1 MTFDLKFAAP
11 AFYPLILLALG
22 VAFTLFVYRTTTPRV
37 SNLLR
42 RVLAILRTVALAAAL
57 LLLFEPTLSLAVKQS
72 QKPAVAILV
81 DRSAS
86 MTLSDSTQSR
96 ADLAKQALSRPW
108 LAQLREQAEVF
119 LYSFGDTL
127 QALALDS
134 IAALK
139 FDGDGSNL
147 ANALTAAKQQ
157 LAHREYRG
165 AIVFSDG
172 AYNIGSNPGRVAESY
187 GLPIITTQIGA
198 RRDARDALISEV
210 VTNEVAYA
218 DTKLPVAISVSASGL
233 AGRQARLRVYEG
245 ENEVATQTLVLP
257 SDNTQ
262 VTASVSL
269 LPQQVGLTRYT
280 VSLDH
285 FEGELTTENNRRAF
299 YVKVLKSKLTI
310 WIFAGAPSA
319 DFAFL
324 QRTIAHDPNF
334 QVRGFVQRSGGSFY
348 ADATQALPAFRRP
361 DEWQPVDAVLLVDFP
376 RRDSDRSLL
385 DMLVKQLGENA
396 KPLFYLH
403 GPGVDL
409 NMLGQLRGVLPLAA
423 LPNAMSEQII
433 SVQFTPAGLSHP
445 VTRAITD
452 RLAKSANGRATALST
467 DELPP
472 LFSNVYSLKPSPNA
486 ETLAGA
492 GSRMESLWL
501 AQKNANR
508 KTIAI
513 FTYGIWRWKSLLEA
527 VGKNT
532 ETYESMMTGLVR
544 WLVTKEDAK
553 LVRFESNK
561 EIYRGGEQIELMA
574 QVYHEDY
581 RPYEGAQVK
590 AQLTGPQ
597 FNQEIILQD
606 AGSGLYRAR
615 LQVLGGGEY
624 LYKGTAVAG
633 DRTLG
638 EDSGRFSVEPFSLEF
653 LDTRYN
659 EPVLRQM
666 AQLTGGAYVASDSLG
681 DYLSRLPL
689 QPTTKVESYHL
700 ALWGR
705 PSVLV
710 ILLLT
715 LGLEWFIRRRQ
726 GML

>member
-1 MTFDLKFAAP
+1 MTFDLKFATP
-11 AFYPLILLALG
+11 ALYPLILLVLG
-22 VAFTLFVYRTTTPRV
+22 IAFTLFIYRTTTPRV
-37 SNLLR
+37 SSLLR
-42 RVLAILRTVALAAAL
+42 RMLALLRTAALAAAL
-57 LLLFEPTLSLAVKQS
+57 LLLFEPILSLAVKQS

-86 MTLSDSTQSR
+86 MTLSDSVQSR
-96 ADLAKQALSRPW
+96 ADLAQQALARPW
-108 LAQLREQAEVF
+108 LAQLREQAEVV
-119 LYSFGDTL
+119 LYSFSDTL
-127 QALALDS
+127 QTLAFDS
-134 IAALK
+134 IHALK

-147 ANALTAAKQQ
+147 ANALTAAKQR
-157 LAHREYRG
+157 LAHREYRA
-165 AIVFSDG
+165 AILLSDG

-218 DTKLPVAISVSASGL
+218 DTKLPVEISVSASGL

-245 ENEVATQTLVLP
+245 EKEVATQVLVLP

-269 LPQQVGLTRYT
+269 LPQQAGLTRYT
-280 VSLDH
+280 VSLDD
-285 FEGELTTENNRRAF
+285 FEGEVTTENNRRAF
-299 YVKVLKSKLTI
+299 YVRVLKSKLNI

-319 DFAFL
+319 DYAFL

-334 QVRGFVQRSGGSFY
+334 RVRGFVQRPGGSFY
-348 ADATQALPAFRRP
+348 ADATQALPAFLRP
-361 DEWQPVDAVLLVDFP
+361 EEWQQVDAIVFVDFP

-385 DMLVKQLGENA
+385 DMLVTQLGENA

-409 NMLGQLRGVLPLAA
+409 NMLGRLRGVLPLTA
-423 LPNAMSEQII
+423 LPNVMSEQTV
-433 SVQFTPAGLSHP
+433 SVQFAPAGRSHP
-445 VTRAITD
+445 VTRTLTD
-452 RLAKSANGRATALST
+452 RFDKSAGGQATALSS

-472 LFSNVYSLKPSPNA
+472 LFSNVYNLKPSPNA
-486 ETLAGA
+486 EILAGA
-492 GSRMESLWL
+492 GNRLEALWL
-501 AQKNANR
+501 AQKSANR

-513 FTYGIWRWKSLLEA
+513 FTYGIWRWKSLLDA

-532 ETYESMMTGLVR
+532 ETYENMMTNLVR

-553 LVRFESNK
+553 LVRFTSNK
-561 EIYRGGEQIELMA
+561 EIYRGGEQIELLA

-581 RPYEGAQVK
+581 RPFEGAQVK
-590 AQLTGPQ
+590 TQLTGPQ
-597 FNQEIILQD
+597 FNQEVLLQD
-606 AGSGLYRAR
+606 AGSGLYRAH

-624 LYKGTAVAG
+624 VYKGAAEAG
-633 DRTLG
+633 ERALG

-659 EPVLRQM
+659 EPLLRQM
-666 AQLTGGAYVASDSLG
+666 AQLTGGAYVAPDSLG

-689 QPTTKVESYHL
+689 QPTTRVESYNL